1 VLSQISYYEHLMG
14 NLSWIGLGSFGDR
27 LWLNLSTLP
36 QLEHL
41 LVLFSGITSIV
52 HFLGIICAAH
62 AVMNVRS
69 SRGAI
74 AWTISLLTFPW
85 VALPLYLTFGRR
97 RFYGYREAVRL
108 AYWKHRRTVRQVYQK
123 LSHYQVPPINR
134 LSGFHGVIDH
144 YLPISFLRGNQIQ
157 LLIDGEE
164 AYQVMLDAIEQAESY
179 ILLQVYIVHDDA
191 IGNRL
196 QQMLIAKA
204 QKGVKVSL
212 LYDGI
217 GSQDLPRQYKR
228 SLQEAGVTVEVFKSS
243 RGLRKA
249 FQLNFRNHRKIL
261 IVDGEVGFTGGFNV
275 GDEYLGKN
283 PRLSPWRDTAVMLQG
298 PIVHALQTVFLSDW
312 QWVAG
317 RLPQV
322 NWTIKA
328 DPSPEAAIACIF
340 PTGPANDLS
349 ICKLAFVSAIGQAKE
364 RLWIASPYFVP
375 DDAVMTALQ
384 IAAMRGVDVRI
395 LLPNHPDHLLV
406 YLCSF
411 SYYTEMLGAGVKIY
425 RYIPGFMHQKV
436 MLIDDI
442 LAGVGTVNL
451 DNRSFTLNFEVTVWV
466 QQFEFVQTV
475 AAMLTDDFAVS
486 RLVHRQE
493 YEDRSLIFRLSSR
506 IARLFA
512 AIL

>member
-1 VLSQISYYEHLMG
+1 MG
-14 NLSWIGLGSFGDR
+14 DLNWIGLNFLGDR
-27 LWLNLSTLP
+27 FWLNLSRRP
-36 QLEHL
+36 QLEQL
-41 LVLFSGITSIV
+41 ILLFSSITSIV

-62 AVMNVRS
+62 AVMHVRS

-97 RFYGYREAVRL
+97 RFYGYREAVQR
-108 AYWKHRRTVRQVYQK
+108 AYWKHRRKVHDVYQE
-123 LSHYQVPPINR
+123 LDRYQVPLMDS
-134 LSGFHGVIDH
+134 LSGFQAVIDRCV
-144 YLPISFLRGNQIQ
+144 PISFLRGNQIQ
-157 LLIDGEE
+157 LLVDGDE
-164 AYQVMLDAIEQAESY
+164 AYQVMMEAIQQARSY

-191 IGNRL
+191 MGNQLRR
-196 QQMLIAKA
+196 MLIEKA
-204 QKGVKVSL
+204 QQGVKIFL

-217 GSQDLPRQYKR
+217 GSQDLPRQYKQ
-228 SLQEAGVTVEVFKSS
+228 SLQNAGVSVEVFKSS
-243 RGLRKA
+243 KGIRKA

-283 PRLSPWRDTAVMLQG
+283 PRLSPWRDTGVRLQG
-298 PIVHALQTVFLSDW
+298 PIVQTLQAVFLNDW
-312 QWVAG
+312 QWVHG
-317 RLPQV
+317 QVPIV
-322 NWTIKA
+322 NWAVTAA
-328 DPSPEAAIACIF
+328 DPSSDAAIACVF

-349 ICKLAFVSAIGQAKE
+349 SCKLAFVSAINQAKE

-395 LLPNHPDHLLV
+395 LLPNHPDHRLV
-406 YLCSF
+406 YICSF
-411 SYYTEMLGAGVKIY
+411 SYYTEMLSAGVKIY

-436 MLIDDI
+436 ILIDDT

-451 DNRSFTLNFEVTVWV
+451 DNRSFSLNFEVTVWV
-466 QQFEFVQTV
+466 QQAAFIQEIAAMFRDDFTV
-475 AAMLTDDFAVS
+475 A
-486 RLVHRQE
+486 RLVRRQE

>member
-1 VLSQISYYEHLMG
+1 MVK
-14 NLSWIGLGSFGDR
+14 LSWGWINGLGDR
-27 LWLNLSTLP
+27 FWLNLSGRP

-41 LVLFSGITSIV
+41 LLLFSAATTIV

-108 AYWKHRRTVRQVYQK
+108 AYWKHRRTVHQVYQH
-123 LSHYQVPPINR
+123 LSHYQVSLIDR
-134 LSGFHGVIDH
+134 LSGFDGVIDH
-144 YLPISFLRGNQIQ
+144 YLPITFLRGNQIE

-164 AYQVMLDAIEQAESY
+164 AYQVMLDAIEQAKSY

-191 IGNRL
+191 MGNRL

-204 QKGVKVSL
+204 QQGVKVSL

-261 IVDGEVGFTGGFNV
+261 IVDGNLGFTGGFNV

-317 RLPQV
+317 ELPQV

-328 DPSPEAAIACIF
+328 VSSSEAAIACIF

-436 MLIDDI
+436 MLIDDV
-442 LAGVGTVNL
+442 LASVGTVNL

-466 QQFEFVQTV
+466 QDFEFVQTV
-475 AAMLTDDFAVS
+475 DAMLTDDFATS
-486 RLVHRQE
+486 RLVRRQE

>member
-1 VLSQISYYEHLMG
+1 MCYYEYLMG
-14 NLSWIGLGSFGDR
+14 NLSWIGLSFFGDR
-27 LWLNLSTLP
+27 LWLNLSMLP

-41 LVLFSGITSIV
+41 LVLFSGVTSIL

-108 AYWKHRRTVRQVYQK
+108 AYWKHRRTVHQVYQQ
-123 LSHYQVPPINR
+123 LSHYQVSLIDR
-134 LSGFHGVIDH
+134 LSGFDGVIDH
-144 YLPISFLRGNQIQ
+144 YLPITFLRGNQIQ

-164 AYQVMLDAIEQAESY
+164 AYQVMLDAIEQAKSY

-191 IGNRL
+191 MGNRL

-204 QKGVKVSL
+204 QQGVKVSL

-217 GSQDLPRQYKR
+217 GSQDLPRHYKR
-228 SLQEAGVTVEVFKSS
+228 SLQEAGVAVEVFKSS

-261 IVDGEVGFTGGFNV
+261 IVDGDVGFTGGFNV

-283 PRLSPWRDTAVMLQG
+283 PRLSPWRDTAVRLQG

-317 RLPQV
+317 QLPQV

-328 DPSPEAAIACIF
+328 NPSPEAAIACIF

-436 MLIDDI
+436 MLIDDV

-466 QQFEFVQTV
+466 QDFEFVETV
-475 AAMLTDDFAVS
+475 AAMLTDDFATS
-486 RLVHRQE
+486 RLVRRQE

>member
-1 VLSQISYYEHLMG
+1 MVT
-14 NLSWIGLGSFGDR
+14 LSWGWISGLGDR
-27 LWLNLSTLP
+27 FWLNLSERP
-36 QLEHL
+36 HLENL
-41 LVLFSGITSIV
+41 IVWISTITSVV
-52 HFLGIICAAH
+52 HFLGIVCATH
-62 AVMNVRS
+62 AVMHVHS

-74 AWTISLLTFPW
+74 AWSISLLTFPW

-108 AYWKHRRTVRQVYQK
+108 AYWKHRQTLHQVYQQ
-123 LSHYQVPPINR
+123 LRRYQVPLMDR
-134 LSGFHGVIDH
+134 LSGFQGVID
-144 YLPISFLRGNQIQ
+144 YCIPVSFLRGNQIQ
-157 LLIDGEE
+157 LLVDGQE
-164 AYQVMLDAIEQAESY
+164 AYQVMLEAIQQANSY
-179 ILLQVYIVHDDA
+179 ILLQVYIVHNDA
-191 IGNRL
+191 IGNQLRRL
-196 QQMLIAKA
+196 LIEKA
-204 QKGVKVSL
+204 QQGVKIFL

-228 SLQEAGVTVEVFKSS
+228 SLQNAGVSVEVFKSS
-243 RGLRKA
+243 RGIRKA

-261 IVDGEVGFTGGFNV
+261 IVDGKVGFTGGFNV

-283 PRLSPWRDTAVMLQG
+283 PQLSPWRDTGVRLQG
-298 PIVHALQTVFLSDW
+298 PIVQTLQAVFLNDW
-312 QWVAG
+312 QWVNG
-317 RLPQV
+317 KLPIV
-322 NWTIKA
+322 NWAVTD
-328 DPSPEAAIACIF
+328 DPSPDAAIACVF
-340 PTGPANDLS
+340 PTGPANELS
-349 ICKLAFVSAIGQAKE
+349 SCKLAFVSAIGQARE

-395 LLPNHPDHLLV
+395 LLPNHPDHRLV

-436 MLIDDI
+436 ILIDDA

-451 DNRSFTLNFEVTVWV
+451 DNRSFSLNFEVTVWV
-466 QQFEFVQTV
+466 HQAAFIQEI
-475 AAMLTDDFAVS
+475 AAMFGDDFATS
-486 RLVHRQE
+486 RLVCRQE